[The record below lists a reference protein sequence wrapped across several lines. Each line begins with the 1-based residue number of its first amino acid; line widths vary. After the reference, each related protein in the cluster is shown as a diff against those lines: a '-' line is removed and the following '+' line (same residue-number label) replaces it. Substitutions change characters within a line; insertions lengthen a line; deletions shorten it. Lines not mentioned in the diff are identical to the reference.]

1 MLVVALGAALVISQ
15 HRVLGLH
22 RDYGRRLLATQ
33 DQERAWVAREV
44 HDDVVQRIAVL
55 RHEVEGYRALAGVL
69 TPEQER
75 RLEGLDG
82 EIEDLGVALRQLAHR
97 LHPSTLDHGDLRVA
111 LAQLAE
117 ETGRLH
123 GLFVQVD
130 AELPPDF
137 RAPELTLAAYRIG
150 QEALRNV
157 ARHAG
162 VTGARVSAVV
172 RDGRLVL
179 TVRDEGRGFDLHAPA
194 GGAARPPGL
203 GLLTMRERAIQ
214 AGGSTEIRSAPGEGT
229 TVRVTLPLGG
239 RTSSDP
245 GSTPTGAGAAA

>member
-33 DQERAWVAREV
+33 DEERAWVAREV

-55 RHEVEGYRALAGVL
+55 RHEVEGYKAMAGGVS
-69 TPEQER
+69 PEQRR
-75 RLEGLDG
+75 RLQGLEG

-97 LHPSTLDHGDLRVA
+97 LHPSTLDHGDLQVA

-117 ETGRLH
+117 ETERLH
-123 GLFVQVD
+123 GLYVQVETD
-130 AELPPDF
+130 LPPGL
-137 RAPELTLAAYRIG
+137 RVPELTLAAYRIG

-162 VTGARVSAVV
+162 VTGARVSAVA
-172 RDGRLVL
+172 RGDHLVL
-179 TVRDEGRGFDLHAPA
+179 TIADEGRGFEREASA
-194 GGAARPPGL
+194 GRQRGAGL

-214 AGGSTEIRSAPGEGT
+214 AGGGADIVSAPGEGT
-229 TVRVTLPLGG
+229 TVRVTLPIGG
-239 RTSSDP
+239 R
-245 GSTPTGAGAAA
+245 A

>member
-1 MLVVALGAALVISQ
+1 VLVVALGAALVISQ

-33 DQERAWVAREV
+33 DEERAWVAREV

-55 RHEVEGYRALAGVL
+55 RHEVEGYKAMAGGVSA
-69 TPEQER
+69 EQRR
-75 RLEGLDG
+75 RLQGLEG

-97 LHPSTLDHGDLRVA
+97 LHPSTHDHGDLQVA

-117 ETGRLH
+117 ETERLH
-123 GLFVQVD
+123 GLYVQVETD
-130 AELPPDF
+130 LPSGL
-137 RAPELTLAAYRIG
+137 RVPELTLAAYRIG

-162 VTGARVSAVV
+162 VTGARVSAVA
-172 RDGRLVL
+172 RGDLLVL
-179 TVRDEGRGFDLHAPA
+179 TITDEGRGFDREAAA
-194 GGAARPPGL
+194 GRQRGAGL

-214 AGGSTEIRSAPGEGT
+214 AGGMADIRSAPGEGT
-229 TVRVTLPLGG
+229 TVRVSLPIG
-239 RTSSDP
+239 RP
-245 GSTPTGAGAAA
+245 A